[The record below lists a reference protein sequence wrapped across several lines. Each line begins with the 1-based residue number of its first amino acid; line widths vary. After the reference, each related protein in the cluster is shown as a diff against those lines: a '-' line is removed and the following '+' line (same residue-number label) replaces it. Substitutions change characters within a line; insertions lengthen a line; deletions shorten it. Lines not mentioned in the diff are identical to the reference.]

1 MTEEKSKKVK
11 PEPSEGETGEI
22 ASLTDL
28 AKKAFYTGLGAIFLT
43 EETVRNVLSDVKVP
57 KEALVENIKKAKQD
71 FVHILSGEIRNVL
84 SKIDVS
90 KEIQK
95 LLETHSLHIKADI
108 EFKPKQ
114 K

>member
-1 MTEEKSKKVK
+1 MTEEKSKKEKTEEDVI
-11 PEPSEGETGEI
+11 GLADI
-22 ASLTDL
+22 

-57 KEALVENIKKAKQD
+57 KEALVDNIKKAKQD
-71 FVHILSGEIRNVL
+71 FVHILSREIHNVL

-90 KEIQK
+90 KEMQK

-114 K
+114 KP

>member
-1 MTEEKSKKVK
+1 MTEEKPKKEK
-11 PEPSEGETGEI
+11 SEEEI

-28 AKKAFYTGLGAIFLT
+28 AKKAFYTGLGALFLT

-57 KEALVENIKKAKQD
+57 KEALVDNIKKAKQD
-71 FVHILSGEIRNVL
+71 FVHILSREIHGVL
-84 SKIDVS
+84 SKIDFS
-90 KEIQK
+90 KEVTK

>member
-1 MTEEKSKKVK
+1 MTEEKSKKGK
-11 PEPSEGETGEI
+11 PESSEEE
-22 ASLTDL
+22 AHEVSLTDL

-57 KEALVENIKKAKQD
+57 KEAMFENIKKAKQD
-71 FVHILSGEIRNVL
+71 FVQILSGEIRNVL

-90 KEIQK
+90 KEMQK

-114 K
+114 KP